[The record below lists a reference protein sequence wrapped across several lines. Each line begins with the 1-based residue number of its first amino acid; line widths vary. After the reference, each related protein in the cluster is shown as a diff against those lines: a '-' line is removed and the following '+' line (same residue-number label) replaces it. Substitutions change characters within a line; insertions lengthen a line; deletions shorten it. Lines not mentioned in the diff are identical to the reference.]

1 MNTPKKIGPYQI
13 IKRIAEGGMAEVYL
27 GKTESRFGV
36 SKLAAV
42 KTSLQDGDREKLKE
56 MFFNEI
62 RISANLSHQNIV
74 KIYDFGEFE
83 NRGYMAMEYINGV
96 TLREL
101 MSYLQERNE
110 KLSSS
115 FVLYIIHQVSLALAY
130 AYQSVDPQT
139 GRQLKLIHR
148 DISPHNILLSF
159 EGEVKVIDFGIA
171 KKQKDNALETAG
183 QIKGKVAYMSPE
195 QVQGQELDSGSD
207 IFSLGVVYW
216 ELITNERFFPGT
228 TTNDVKQSILAYAVS
243 GLEKAKFQ
251 NRADELWD
259 VLPIMLHQE
268 PEKRAS
274 DANEL
279 ARLLGTLLSALHPDF
294 SALAF
299 ADYLKDIFSTTY
311 NSNLE
316 HIRQFVDYADRTVAT
331 EVDAEGFS
339 EDVGELDEFDT
350 KILEGSF
357 STGVI
362 LEKLASQLV
371 PPKPPELPA
380 QSILTKMLSAS
391 PVPPRP
397 VLKVD
402 LLAGSVPT
410 IPFYRHPKRPPPK
423 SGNFGF
429 FTLCSIA
436 VTAILFSGLTVGK
449 SAIPLKNTEPVT
461 AVVAATTPTAFQKVS
476 APVVVEVKPAT
487 PVVMKKA
494 PVLGKGKRSTK
505 ARMVAKAPKPA
516 KRAPAG
522 RTSQVK
528 AKAFDMGNI
537 RNGMAYPS
545 GTKCV
550 NCWTNVGE

>member
-74 KIYDFGEFE
+74 KIHDFGEFE
-83 NRGYMAMEYINGV
+83 NRAYMAMEYINGV

-110 KLSSS
+110 KLNSS

-195 QVQGQELDSGSD
+195 QVQGYELGSGSD

-216 ELITNERFFPGT
+216 ELITNERFFAGT
-228 TTNDVKQSILAYAVS
+228 TTNDVKQSILAYVVS
-243 GLEKAKFQ
+243 GLEKMKFQ
-251 NRADELWD
+251 GRAEELWD

-268 PEKRAS
+268 TEKRAS

-316 HIRQFVDYADRTVAT
+316 HIRQFVDYADRTVVT
-331 EVDAEGFS
+331 EVDEEGFS

-371 PPKPPELPA
+371 PPKPPDFPA
-380 QSILTKMLSAS
+380 QNMLTKVLSVS

-397 VLKVD
+397 V
-402 LLAGSVPT
+402 PT
-410 IPFYRHPKRPPPK
+410 VPFYRHPRRPPPK
-423 SGNFGF
+423 SGSFGF

-449 SAIPLKNTEPVT
+449 SAIPVKNTESAT
-461 AVVAATTPTAFQKVS
+461 AVVAGSTPATVQKIS
-476 APVVVEVKPAT
+476 APVVVEVKPAA
-487 PVVMKKA
+487 PVAMKKV
-494 PVLGKGKRSTK
+494 PVLEKSKRAMKT
-505 ARMVAKAPKPA
+505 RMVAKAAKPA

-522 RTSQVK
+522 RSSSVK

-550 NCWTNVGE
+550 NCWTNVGDQGD